1 MNTLFKLADPTVLP
15 VLGNDK
21 TFPVNRIFCI
31 GRNYAAHAAEMGSS
45 VDKQNQDP
53 FYFLKASC
61 HVAGD
66 GAKIDFPL
74 GTSNL
79 HHEVELV
86 VALDKPAFQVS
97 EAQAMNCVYGYAVG
111 LDLTRRDLQA
121 KAKEKGLPW
130 DGAKNFEDA
139 AVIGSITPKEQ
150 LLNNIEQATIQ
161 LTINGQMRQ
170 HGNTQDLIWNIAELI
185 AYLSRFYH
193 LQPGDMIFTGT
204 PEGVGAIQA
213 GDHLVA
219 EVEGLAPL
227 RVTVG

>member
-1 MNTLFKLADPTVLP
+1 MNTLFKLADPTVVP
-15 VLGNDK
+15 IRGSEK
-21 TFPVNRIFCI
+21 TFPVNRAFCI

-61 HVAGD
+61 HVVGD
-66 GAKIDFPL
+66 GAKIAFPL
-74 GTSNL
+74 ETNNL

-86 VALDKPAFQVS
+86 VALDKPAFRIS
-97 EAQAMNCVYGYAVG
+97 EEQALDCVFGYAVG

-130 DGAKNFEDA
+130 DAAKNFENA
-139 AVIGSITPKEQ
+139 AVIGDITPKSEVSG
-150 LLNNIEQATIQ
+150 IEQAPIQ
-161 LTINGQMRQ
+161 LSINGQMRQ
-170 HGNTQDLIWNIAELI
+170 QGNTKDLIWSVAELI

-193 LQPGDMIFTGT
+193 LQAGDVIFTGT
-204 PEGVGAIQA
+204 PEGVGVIQA
-213 GDHLVA
+213 GDELVA

-227 RVTVG
+227 HITVG